1 MGPTLRVPHPPA
13 TVAGMDDFLEGMRR
27 LAAAVDVVTV
37 ADGDRRGGLTASAV
51 TSLTVDPPMLLAC
64 VNRSASS
71 HALIV
76 DAGRFAVNVLPA
88 GDQGVAAAF
97 AGMTGLEG
105 DDRFSVGEW
114 REGDLGQPILT
125 TALVSF
131 ECVIESL
138 VGRSTHDIVIGEVQ
152 AVHLGEKT
160 DPLLYMDRSFGTFAP

>member
-1 MGPTLRVPHPPA
+1 MEA
-13 TVAGMDDFLEGMRR
+13 FFEGMRR

-37 ADGDRRGGLTASAV
+37 ADGDHRGGLTASAV

-88 GDQGVAAAF
+88 TDREVAAAF
-97 AGMTGLEG
+97 AGMTGLNGE
-105 DDRFSVGEW
+105 DRFSVGEW
-114 REGDLGQPILT
+114 RVGDLGQPVLA

-138 VGRSTHDIVIGEVQ
+138 VGRSTHDIVIGEVR
-152 AVHLGEKT
+152 AVHLGEKA
-160 DPLLYMDRSFGTFAP
+160 DPLLYMDRAFGTFAP